1 MERGVVLEH
10 GFDEKTRKVIHKSSE
25 EVPIEEML
33 RSKYVES
40 ELGDTY
46 KKIEQ
51 YLKQGRKVLF
61 CGTPCQAA
69 GLYNLREQKWNIYE
83 KQLYIIDFLCEGVP
97 SKKIFSAYL
106 RDEERK
112 SRKKIK
118 NINFRSKSYGW
129 NTHCILL
136 NYEDGS
142 KKVRPS
148 FVDSY
153 MHTFIMDLL
162 LNRKSCYERI

>member
-1 MERGVVLEH
+1 M
-10 GFDEKTRKVIHKSSE
+10 
-25 EVPIEEML
+25 
-33 RSKYVES
+33 
-40 ELGDTY
+40 
-46 KKIEQ
+46 
-51 YLKQGRKVLF
+51 
-61 CGTPCQAA
+61 
-69 GLYNLREQKWNIYE
+69 
-83 KQLYIIDFLCEGVP
+83 
-97 SKKIFSAYL
+97 

-162 LNRKSCYERI
+162 LNRKSCYECVFRNKKYSDITIGDFWKIKDVDTSCSDNKGVSAVFVKFAKWRFPYFLYKAAYIFKRTEKRVFILYGAVARYIYI

>member
-1 MERGVVLEH
+1 MRVFL
-10 GFDEKTRKVIHKSSE
+10 
-25 EVPIEEML
+25 
-33 RSKYVES
+33 
-40 ELGDTY
+40 
-46 KKIEQ
+46 
-51 YLKQGRKVLF
+51 
-61 CGTPCQAA
+61 
-69 GLYNLREQKWNIYE
+69 QKN
-83 KQLYIIDFLCEGVP
+83 
-97 SKKIFSAYL
+97 FSAYL

-162 LNRKSCYERI
+162 LNRKSCYECVFRNKKYSDITIGDFWKIKDVDTSCSDNKGVSAVFVNSQNGDFLISCIKQHTYLKELKKEYLYYMEQLLDTSTYEEKEICFMRPF